1 MGKYRVIAG
10 QNLYD
15 IALHIYGSIEGI
27 VDLMMCNTDL
37 SLDTMLKVGDE
48 LIYSDDFIINAD
60 VVAYNE
66 MHGIVPSNGEHHVY
80 PKIFTK
86 PLAVAFSLPTEL
98 LNVQCSVSGV
108 GTLEIDWGDNTDTE
122 IITLT
127 DKARILKH
135 TFDSK
140 VRKRRRIRWFTDAYF
155 KQVDWSG
162 LQPSAVAILQP
173 MPIEE
178 LTLND
183 ATLTLESLQMVAG
196 IYSLNLSGLSCGNL
210 KPLVECRE
218 LMEIN
223 LSDANIK
230 PTVLDEWLIAMVERY
245 GNRRNCEVILT
256 AQPTGVYQE
265 PKRNDETGKYNIT
278 SGMEAIWII
287 THEESWNEG
296 GKWKFIIN
304 DKEYSV

>member
-37 SLDTMLKVGDE
+37 SLDTTLKVGDE

-80 PKIFTK
+80 PKVFTK

-98 LNVQCSVSGV
+98 LNVQCSVSGI
-108 GTLEIDWGDNTDTE
+108 GTLEIDWGDNSDTE
-122 IITLT
+122 IVALT
-127 DKARILKH
+127 DKPRILKH

-140 VRKRRRIRWFTDAYF
+140 VRKRRRVRWFTDAYF

-162 LQPSAVAILQP
+162 LKPNSVVILRP
-173 MPIEE
+173 LPIEE
-178 LTLND
+178 LTIKD
-183 ATLTLESLQMVAG
+183 ATLTLDNLQMVTG

-218 LMEIN
+218 LMEII
-223 LSDANIK
+223 LTDARIK

-245 GNRRNCEVILT
+245 GNRRNCEVTLT
-256 AQPTGVYQE
+256 SVPTGDYQE
-265 PKRNDETGKYNIT
+265 PARNADTGKYIIT
-278 SGMEAIWII
+278 SGMEAIWVI

>member
-37 SLDTMLKVGDE
+37 SLDTTLKVGDE

-66 MHGIVPSNGEHHVY
+66 MYDIVPSNGEHHVY

-98 LNVQCSVSGV
+98 LNVQCSVSGI
-108 GTLEIDWGDNTDTE
+108 GTLEIDWGDNSDTE
-122 IITLT
+122 IVTLT
-127 DKARILKH
+127 DKPRILKH

-155 KQVDWSG
+155 KQVDLSR
-162 LQPSAVAILQP
+162 LKPNSVVILRP
-173 MPIEE
+173 LPIEE
-178 LTLND
+178 LTIKD
-183 ATLTLESLQMVAG
+183 ATLTLDSLQMITG
-196 IYSLNLSGLSCGNL
+196 IYSLSLTGLTSGNL

-218 LMEIN
+218 LMTLN
-223 LSDANIK
+223 LTDARIK

-245 GNRRNCEVILT
+245 GNRRNCELTLT
-256 AQPTGVYQE
+256 AVPTGTYQE
-265 PKRNDETGKYNIT
+265 PARNADTGKYIIT
-278 SGMEAIWII
+278 SGMEAIWVI

>member
-37 SLDTMLKVGDE
+37 SLDTTLKVGDE

-66 MHGIVPSNGEHHVY
+66 MYGIVPSNGEHHVY

-98 LNVQCSVSGV
+98 LNVQCSVSGT
-108 GTLEIDWGDNTDTE
+108 GTLEIDWGDNSDTE
-122 IITLT
+122 IVTLT
-127 DKARILKH
+127 NKPRILKH

-162 LQPSAVAILQP
+162 LKPNSVVILRP
-173 MPIEE
+173 LPIEE
-178 LTLND
+178 LTIKD
-183 ATLTLESLQMVAG
+183 ATLTLDSLQMVTG
-196 IYSLNLSGLSCGNL
+196 IYSLNLSGLTSGNL

-218 LMEIN
+218 LMELN
-223 LSDANIK
+223 LTDARIK
-230 PTVLDEWLIAMVERY
+230 PTVLDECLIAMVERY
-245 GNRRNCEVILT
+245 GNRRNCKVILT
-256 AQPTGVYQE
+256 AVPTGTYQE
-265 PKRNDETGKYNIT
+265 PARNADTGRYNIT
-278 SGMEAIWII
+278 SGMEAIWVI

-304 DKEYSV
+304 NKEYSV

>member
-1 MGKYRVIAG
+1 MGKYKVIAG
-10 QNLYD
+10 QNIYD

-37 SLDTMLKVGDE
+37 SLDTVLKVGDE

-80 PKIFTK
+80 PKVFTK
-86 PLAVAFSLPTEL
+86 PLSVAFSLPTQTL
-98 LNVQCSVSGV
+98 SVQCSVSGV
-108 GTLEIDWGDNTDTE
+108 GTLEIDWGDNSDTE
-122 IITLT
+122 VVVLS
-127 DKARILKH
+127 DKPQLLKH
-135 TFDSK
+135 IFDNK

-162 LQPSAVAILQP
+162 LQPTSVVILRP
-173 MPIEE
+173 LPIEE
-178 LTLND
+178 LTIKD
-183 ATLTLESLQMVAG
+183 ATLTLDSLQMVTG
-196 IYSLNLSGLSCGNL
+196 IYSLNLSGLTSGNL
-210 KPLVECRE
+210 KSLVECRE
-218 LMEIN
+218 LMTLN
-223 LSDANIK
+223 LTDARIK
-230 PTVLDEWLIAMVERY
+230 PTVLDEWLIAIVERY
-245 GNRRNCEVILT
+245 GNRRNCEVTLT
-256 AQPTGVYQE
+256 AVPTGTYQE
-265 PKRNDETGKYNIT
+265 PARNADTGRYNIT
-278 SGMEAIWII
+278 SGMEAIWVI